1 MSDLALQT
9 KVEPPREARAQVVNV
24 TGDPQKLM
32 RVQVRVIGLWDGVS
46 DADLPWAEYRLSSSR
61 GRGGS
66 FEPAEVGDW
75 VWVDFPNGDTRY
87 PRITGWCHY
96 APGGVP
102 NMPHEAFAGPDSIVH
117 KRNEDSGEPAPAA
130 PVYHGSNVTEKHGV
144 VIEINPS
151 GEYLITQRTTGTAI
165 RVTADGAVTI
175 HGQSKVFM
183 SSVSDTVMNV
193 GGNLITKVAGN
204 WEMDVGGTINETA
217 SQHVMSKR

>member
-1 MSDLALQT
+1 MSDIALQT

-32 RVQVRVIGLWDGVS
+32 RVQVRVIGLWDGVP
-46 DADLPWAEYRLSSSR
+46 DADLPWAEYRLNSSR

-102 NMPHEAFAGPDSIVH
+102 NMPHDAFAGPDKTQHRVTP
-117 KRNEDSGEPAPAA
+117 DSGEPEPAA

-144 VIEINPS
+144 VVEINPS
-151 GEYLITQRTTGTAI
+151 SEYLVTQRKSGTAI

-175 HGQSKVFM
+175 HGQAKVFI
-183 SSVSDTVMNV
+183 SSASDMVMTV
-193 GGNLITKVAGN
+193 GSNLTTKVSGDWN
-204 WEMDVGGTINETA
+204 IDVGGMINEKA
-217 SQHVMSKR
+217 SGHKMGRR